1 VTRTAVHRSPA
12 PFRVDAFLRTERD
25 RVNAALHALAPALA
39 DGAPSALR
47 EAMLYALATPGKRL
61 RPILCVAAYRVVRP
75 GPAPDAVYRLACT
88 VEIVHTYSLVHD
100 DLPCMDDDDLRR
112 GRPTVHVAF
121 SPGAALLT
129 GAALIPTAVRVLGDS
144 ARELGLD
151 AAARGALVAEL
162 CRAGGAQ
169 GMVGGQWLDLRAEQ
183 SDAPVDADG
192 LERIHRLKTGAL
204 LAASLRIGAR
214 AAGAAGADE
223 AHAEALTAY
232 GRELGLAFQIVDDVL
247 DVTRTA
253 AELGKTAGKDVDA
266 GKATYPSL
274 FGVRRAREMAVERT
288 DRAVDAL
295 HAAGIRS
302 PELEALAV
310 YLLERGR

>member
-1 VTRTAVHRSPA
+1 VTPTAVSRSPA
-12 PFRVDAFLRTERD
+12 PFRVDAFLRAERD
-25 RVNAALHALAPALA
+25 RVNAALQALAPALA
-39 DGAPSALR
+39 EGAPAAVR
-47 EAMLYALATPGKRL
+47 QAMLYALATPGKRL
-61 RPILCVAAYRVVRP
+61 RPILCAAAYRVVRP
-75 GPAPDAVYRLACT
+75 GPAPQPVYRLACT

-100 DLPCMDDDDLRR
+100 DLPCMDDDHLRR

-129 GAALIPTAVRVLGDS
+129 GAALIPGAVRVLDGA

-151 AAARGALVAEL
+151 AYARGALVAEL

-169 GMVGGQWLDLRAEQ
+169 GMVGGQWLDLRAEEA
-183 SDAPVDADG
+183 DARVEADG

-214 AAGAAGADE
+214 AAGADE
-223 AHAEALTAY
+223 VRTDALTAY

-253 AELGKTAGKDVDA
+253 AELGKTAGKDADA

-288 DRAVDAL
+288 HRAVDAL

-302 PELEALAV
+302 PELEALAP

>member
-1 VTRTAVHRSPA
+1 MAGPA
-12 PFRVDAFLRTERD
+12 AAFDVEAFLDAERG
-25 RVNAALHALAPALA
+25 RVNAALADLSPALA
-39 DGAPSALR
+39 HGAPPALR

-61 RPILCVAAYRVVRP
+61 RPVLCAAAYRVLRP
-75 GPAPDAVYRLACT
+75 GPAPDAVYRLACA

-100 DLPCMDDDDLRR
+100 DLPCMDDDALRR
-112 GRPTVHVAF
+112 GRPTVHREF
-121 SPGAALLT
+121 SPGAALLA
-129 GAALIPTAVRVLGDS
+129 GAALIPAAVRVLDEA

-151 AAARGALVAEL
+151 AAARGELIAEL
-162 CRAGGAQ
+162 CRAGGAR

-183 SDAPVDADG
+183 PDARVDAEG

-214 AAGAAGADE
+214 AAGGDDART
-223 AHAEALTAY
+223 EALTAY

-253 AELGKTAGKDVDA
+253 AELGKTPGKDLDA

-274 FGVRRAREMAVERT
+274 FGLARAREMAVERT
-288 DRAVDAL
+288 DGALDAL
-295 HAAGIRS
+295 HAAGIDA
-302 PELEALAV
+302 PELEALAA
-310 YLLERGR
+310 YLLERRR

>member
-1 VTRTAVHRSPA
+1 VTAAAVTGSPA
-12 PFRVDAFLRTERD
+12 SFDVDAFLARERD
-25 RVNAALHALAPALA
+25 RVNAALATLVPAVA
-39 DGAPSALR
+39 QGAPHTLR

-61 RPILCVAAYRVVRP
+61 RPALCAAAYGVLRP
-75 GPAPDAVYRLACT
+75 GPVSDAVYRLACA

-112 GRPTVHVAF
+112 GRPTVHVVY
-121 SPGAALLT
+121 GCGTALLA
-129 GAALIPTAVRVLGDS
+129 GAALIPAAVRVLDGA

-151 AAARGALVAEL
+151 APARGRLVAEL
-162 CRAGGAQ
+162 CGAGGAL

-183 SDAPVDADG
+183 PDARVDAEG

-214 AAGAAGADE
+214 AAGADE
-223 AHAEALTAY
+223 ARLEALTAY

-253 AELGKTAGKDVDA
+253 DELGKTAGKDVDA

-274 FGVRRAREMAVERT
+274 FGLERAREMAVERMG
-288 DRAVDAL
+288 RAVDAL
-295 HAAGIRS
+295 RAAGIHS
-302 PELEALAV
+302 AELEALAAYV
-310 YLLERGR
+310 LERGR